1 MAEVFVSAIPAGPW
15 LLVVGMHRSGTSA
28 ITGALGALGLQAM
41 HAKDRM
47 DSPRSNPEHWESKS
61 LSHHND
67 RILRRMGA
75 SWDAPTDLPL
85 GWHVDPDIVGD
96 VDLAALVTSAYPE
109 PGPSVWKDPRLCL
122 LLPYWRSVLPAPL
135 AAVFVWRSPLEVAH
149 SLQRRDQLP
158 LADGLALWER
168 YNRSA
173 LEGLDG
179 LDTYVLDCASMAD
192 DPQACVQGMA
202 DWLSSLEQF
211 RGNADLWNAGRA
223 STSIVGE
230 LLHPPGALP
239 SAGDP
244 ALLDEQLDLV
254 ESLRQVSGGHRP
266 FHPKLPAAESTWT
279 TSILRLRQTEMAR
292 DLRDARE
299 DLARVESELADA
311 NRNLTNLHTSTSW
324 RITGPV
330 RALVSALERAKHH
343 HSGR

>member
-1 MAEVFVSAIPAGPW
+1 VSAIPAGPW

-135 AAVFVWRSPLEVAH
+135 AAVFVWRSPLLAATRPAAPGRRAGAVGALQPVRPGRSRRTGHLCARLRVHGRRSPGLCPRHGRLAELTRAVPR
-149 SLQRRDQLP
+149 QRRP
-158 LADGLALWER
+158 MER
-168 YNRSA
+168 RPSVD
-173 LEGLDG
+173 LD
-179 LDTYVLDCASMAD
+179 
-192 DPQACVQGMA
+192 
-202 DWLSSLEQF
+202 
-211 RGNADLWNAGRA
+211 RR
-223 STSIVGE
+223 
-230 LLHPPGALP
+230 
-239 SAGDP
+239 
-244 ALLDEQLDLV
+244 
-254 ESLRQVSGGHRP
+254 
-266 FHPKLPAAESTWT
+266 
-279 TSILRLRQTEMAR
+279 
-292 DLRDARE
+292 
-299 DLARVESELADA
+299 
-311 NRNLTNLHTSTSW
+311 
-324 RITGPV
+324 
-330 RALVSALERAKHH
+330 
-343 HSGR
+343 